1 MSFVSEILAK
11 KLNIQKVV
19 VYVTDLDEK
28 LICQYRIL
36 RSTRTN
42 GQIEDWNKKM
52 NLLRFAA
59 YGFVVFFVHFWK
71 WLLIFCRLFPEN
83 WKWWKMDSDGQM
95 GILGSMIMWVTEIK
109 NTLEIMI
116 MMVRDPPGRLSK
128 VPRETFIS

>member
-1 MSFVSEILAK
+1 MIMIIQYILLIIFYKPPQKVRKVKTIVVLIMMRRFKKVSFGSEILAK

-42 GQIEDWNKKM
+42 GQIEDWNKKI

-59 YGFVVFFVHFWK
+59 YGFVAFFVHFWK
-71 WLLIFCRLFPEN
+71 
-83 WKWWKMDSDGQM
+83 
-95 GILGSMIMWVTEIK
+95 
-109 NTLEIMI
+109 
-116 MMVRDPPGRLSK
+116 
-128 VPRETFIS
+128 